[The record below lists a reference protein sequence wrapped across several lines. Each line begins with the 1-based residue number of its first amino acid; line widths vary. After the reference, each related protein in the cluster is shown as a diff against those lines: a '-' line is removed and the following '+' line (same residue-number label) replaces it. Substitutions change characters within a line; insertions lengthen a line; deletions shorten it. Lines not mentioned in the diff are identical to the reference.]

1 MPFFTGPNSSNPV
14 KVEKETPREK
24 FAKLQLDK
32 KGKKKFAKLK
42 LDKIGKKKFAM
53 LKLGLQNRT
62 VSKVRVKKK
71 VKDVKEALQSHH
83 YFLGY

>member
-1 MPFFTGPNSSNPV
+1 M
-14 KVEKETPREK
+14 KVTVR
-24 FAKLQLDK
+24 QK
-32 KGKKKFAKLK
+32 KAKKFAKLK
-42 LDKIGKKKFAM
+42 LDKLGKKKFAK

-83 YFLGY
+83 